1 MAMTKQEKLLKLWLI
16 RKLKSQGYLTYAKIL
31 REFDVQLLSENS
43 SAVAYLDPAK
53 GLFAMHPTLD
63 DNQVSVIIRHEILHA
78 YLQHEK
84 RLLDKLAKEHG
95 LNPNELD
102 DLSIK
107 KLKQE
112 LYSDKLFNIA
122 GDYEISNKGYTDK
135 DKDIVRN
142 LIFNGRVVSGLI
154 TEDEHPDW
162 VDMSIEEMFDELR
175 KEKQQDKNSGDDEK
189 IVLGALQDETTFVD
203 IEGHVYGV

>member
-84 RLLDKLAKEHG
+84 RLLDKLAKEHN

-107 KLKQE
+107 ELKQE

-122 GDYEISNKGYTDK
+122 GDYEISNKGYTEK
-135 DKDIVRN
+135 DKEVVRN

-175 KEKQQDKNSGDDEK
+175 KQKQQDKNSGDDEK

>member
-1 MAMTKQEKLLKLWLI
+1 M
-16 RKLKSQGYLTYAKIL
+16 
-31 REFDVQLLSENS
+31 SENS

-135 DKDIVRN
+135 DKDIIRN

-175 KEKQQDKNSGDDEK
+175 KQKQQDKNSGDENK

>member
-31 REFDVQLLSENS
+31 REFDIQLLSKNS
-43 SAVAYLDPAK
+43 SSVAYLDPAK

-95 LNPNELD
+95 LDPNKLD
-102 DLSIK
+102 DYTITELK
-107 KLKQE
+107 KE
-112 LYSDKLFNIA
+112 LYSNSLFNIA

-142 LIFNGRVVSGLI
+142 IIFNGRVVSGLI

>member
-31 REFDVQLLSENS
+31 REFDIQLLSENS

-107 KLKQE
+107 ELKQE
-112 LYSDKLFNIA
+112 LYSNSLFNIA

-135 DKDIVRN
+135 DKEIARN
-142 LIFNGRVVSGLI
+142 IIFNGRVVSGLV

>member
-107 KLKQE
+107 ELKQE
-112 LYSDKLFNIA
+112 LYSNSLFNIA

-135 DKDIVRN
+135 DKEIARN
-142 LIFNGRVVSGLI
+142 IIFNGRVVSGLV

>member
-84 RLLDKLAKEHG
+84 RLLDKLAKEHN

-107 KLKQE
+107 ELKQE

-122 GDYEISNKGYTDK
+122 GDYEISNKGYTEK
-135 DKDIVRN
+135 DKEVVRN

-175 KEKQQDKNSGDDEK
+175 KQKQQYKNSDDDEK
-189 IVLGALQDETTFVD
+189 IVIGALQDETTFVD

>member
-31 REFDVQLLSENS
+31 REFDVQLLSKNS

-107 KLKQE
+107 ELKQE
-112 LYSDKLFNIA
+112 LYSNSLFNIA
-122 GDYEISNKGYTDK
+122 GDYEISNRGYTDK
-135 DKDIVRN
+135 DKEVARN
-142 LIFNGRVVSGLI
+142 IIFNGRVVSGLI

-175 KEKQQDKNSGDDEK
+175 KEKQQDKNSSDESK
-189 IVLGALQDETTFVD
+189 IVLGVLQDETTFVD

>member
-43 SAVAYLDPAK
+43 SAVAYLDPSK

-84 RLLDKLAKEHG
+84 RLLDKLAKEHD

-112 LYSDKLFNIA
+112 LYSNKLYNIA

-142 LIFNGRVVSGLI
+142 LIFNGRVVSGLV

-175 KEKQQDKNSGDDEK
+175 KQKQQDKNAQDENN
-189 IVLGALQDETTFVD
+189 IILGALQDETTFVD

>member
-135 DKDIVRN
+135 DKDIIRN

-175 KEKQQDKNSGDDEK
+175 KQKQQDKNSGDENK

>member
-175 KEKQQDKNSGDDEK
+175 KQKQQDKNSGDENK

>member
-31 REFDVQLLSENS
+31 REFDIQLLSENS

-84 RLLDKLAKEHG
+84 RLLDKLAKEHD

-107 KLKQE
+107 ELKQE
-112 LYSDKLFNIA
+112 LYSNSLFNIA

-135 DKDIVRN
+135 DKEIARN
-142 LIFNGRVVSGLI
+142 IIFNGRVVSGLV

>member
-31 REFDVQLLSENS
+31 REFDVQILSKNS

-84 RLLDKLAKEHG
+84 RLLDKLAKEHN

-102 DLSIK
+102 DYTITELK
-107 KLKQE
+107 KE
-112 LYSDKLFNIA
+112 LYSNSLFNIA
-122 GDYEISNKGYTDK
+122 GDYEISNKGYTEK
-135 DKDIVRN
+135 DKEVVRN
-142 LIFNGRVVSGLI
+142 LIFNGRVVSGLV
-154 TEDEHPDW
+154 TEDDHPDW

-175 KEKQQDKNSGDDEK
+175 KQKQQDKNSGDEDK